1 MAEGWGPTIGNA
13 ALDMLDSYRWIQ
25 LHTGS
30 PGGSGTG
37 NIAATATRVQTTWV
51 AAVGG
56 VKASSVDTVW
66 LSSDILDTA
75 GTAFLCWSAWTLSSG
90 GVFGGSGTLSA
101 LAVSSGRGLTI
112 PAGLLVASMPLA
124 S

>member
-1 MAEGWGPTIGNA
+1 MAEGWGSTIGNA

-25 LHTGS
+25 LHIGS

-37 NIAATATRVQTTWV
+37 NIALTTTRIQTTWL
-51 AAVGG
+51 ASAGG

-66 LSSDILDTA
+66 TSSQILDTA
-75 GTAFLCWSAWTLSSG
+75 GTAFLCWSAWTLASG
-90 GVFGGSGTLSA
+90 GVFGGSGTISA
-101 LAVSSGRGLTI
+101 LAVSSGRGLTL
-112 PAGLLVASMPLA
+112 PAGLLVASMALA